1 MFNENKEFNIKIAS
15 TGQIILVPENKG
27 ILDVLFENGID
38 TKVIDNLVT
47 GKKENLSK
55 CFDQDNFSFLEYDLG
70 NLDGIEDHLGDA
82 DILFHFAADP
92 EVRTGYSKPE
102 DSFEQNIVNTFNLLQ
117 KIKQSKIKKIVFASS
132 SSIYGDAK
140 IIPTNEEYGPLNPIS
155 HYGAS
160 KLACE
165 AMVSSFCHNY
175 NIEGIILRLANVIG
189 LRGRHGLI
197 WDLVHKLKINQ
208 DELELL
214 GDGKQTKSFI
224 HISDAIDGIFFSLN
238 NLQDK
243 VEVFNL
249 GSEDSVEIMDVAKIV
264 CKNMGLNEIKI
275 NLTGGVDDG
284 RGWKGDIKIAHLD
297 ITKLKNSGWIPK
309 LSSINAADITSQ
321 EIIKEVI

>member
-1 MFNENKEFNIKIAS
+1 MVISITKIDFDTAVI
-15 TGQIILVPENKG
+15 TGGAGFIGSYIAEKLV
-27 ILDVLFENGID
+27 ENGTD

-132 SSIYGDAK
+132 SSVYGDAK
-140 IIPTNEEYGPLNPIS
+140 IIPTNEEYGPLSPIS

-175 NIEGIILRLANVIG
+175 NIEGVILRPANVIG

-224 HISDAIDGIFFSLN
+224 HISDAIDGIFNSLN

-284 RGWKGDIKIAHLD
+284 RGWKGDIRIAHLD

-321 EIIKEVI
+321 EIIAEVI

>member
-1 MFNENKEFNIKIAS
+1 MISITKIDFDTAVI
-15 TGQIILVPENKG
+15 TGGAGFIGSYIAEKLV
-27 ILDVLFENGID
+27 ENGTD

-132 SSIYGDAK
+132 SSVYGDAK
-140 IIPTNEEYGPLNPIS
+140 IIPTNEEYGPLSPIS

-175 NIEGIILRLANVIG
+175 NIEGVILRPANVIG

-243 VEVFNL
+243 AEVFNL

-309 LSSINAADITSQ
+309 LSSINAVDITSH

>member
-1 MFNENKEFNIKIAS
+1 VISITKIDFDTAVI
-15 TGQIILVPENKG
+15 TGGAGFIGSYIAEKLV
-27 ILDVLFENGID
+27 ENGTD

-70 NLDGIEDHLGDA
+70 NLDGIEDHLSDV

-132 SSIYGDAK
+132 SSVYGDAK
-140 IIPTNEEYGPLNPIS
+140 IIPTNEEYGPLSPIS

-175 NIEGIILRLANVIG
+175 NIEGVILRPANVIG

-249 GSEDSVEIMDVAKIV
+249 GSEDSVEIIDVAKIV

>member
-1 MFNENKEFNIKIAS
+1 MVISITKIDFDTAVI
-15 TGQIILVPENKG
+15 TGGAGFIGSYIAEKLV
-27 ILDVLFENGID
+27 ENGTD

-132 SSIYGDAK
+132 SSVYGDAK
-140 IIPTNEEYGPLNPIS
+140 IIPTNEEYGPLSPIS

-175 NIEGIILRLANVIG
+175 NIEGVILRPANVIG

-309 LSSINAADITSQ
+309 LSSINSVDITSQ

>member
-1 MFNENKEFNIKIAS
+1 MISITKIDFDTAVI
-15 TGQIILVPENKG
+15 TGGAGFIGSYIAEKLV
-27 ILDVLFENGID
+27 ENGTD

-132 SSIYGDAK
+132 SSVYGDAK
-140 IIPTNEEYGPLNPIS
+140 IIPTNEEYGPLSPIS

-175 NIEGIILRLANVIG
+175 NIEGVILRPANVIG

-321 EIIKEVI
+321 EIIAEVI

>member
-1 MFNENKEFNIKIAS
+1 VISITKIDFDTAVI
-15 TGQIILVPENKG
+15 TGGAGFIGSYIAEKLV
-27 ILDVLFENGID
+27 ENGTD

-70 NLDGIEDHLGDA
+70 NLDGIEDHLGDV
-82 DILFHFAADP
+82 DVLFHFAADP

-117 KIKQSKIKKIVFASS
+117 KIKRSKIKKIVFASS
-132 SSIYGDAK
+132 SSVYGDAK

-175 NIEGIILRLANVIG
+175 NIEGVILRPANVIG

-297 ITKLKNSGWIPK
+297 VTKLKNSGWIPK
-309 LSSINAADITSQ
+309 LSSINAADITSH

>member
-1 MFNENKEFNIKIAS
+1 VVVSITKIDFDTAVI
-15 TGQIILVPENKG
+15 TGGAGFIGSYIAEKLV
-27 ILDVLFENGID
+27 ENGTD

-132 SSIYGDAK
+132 SSVYGDAK
-140 IIPTNEEYGPLNPIS
+140 IIPTNEEYGPLSPIS

-175 NIEGIILRLANVIG
+175 NIEGVILRPANVIG

-309 LSSINAADITSQ
+309 LSSINAADITSH

>member
-1 MFNENKEFNIKIAS
+1 MISITKIDFDTAVI
-15 TGQIILVPENKG
+15 TGGAGFIGSYIAEKLV
-27 ILDVLFENGID
+27 ENGTD

-132 SSIYGDAK
+132 SSVYGDAK
-140 IIPTNEEYGPLNPIS
+140 IIPTNEEYGPLSPIS

-175 NIEGIILRLANVIG
+175 NIEGVILRPANVIG

-284 RGWKGDIKIAHLD
+284 RGWKGDIRIAHLD
-297 ITKLKNSGWIPK
+297 ITKLKNLGWIPK

-321 EIIKEVI
+321 EIIAEVI

>member
-1 MFNENKEFNIKIAS
+1 MISITKIDFDTAVI
-15 TGQIILVPENKG
+15 TGGAGFIGSYIAEKLV
-27 ILDVLFENGID
+27 ENGTD

-70 NLDGIEDHLGDA
+70 NLDGIEDHLSDA

-132 SSIYGDAK
+132 SSVYGDAK
-140 IIPTNEEYGPLNPIS
+140 IIPTNEEYGPLSPIS

-175 NIEGIILRLANVIG
+175 NIEGVILRLANVIG

-224 HISDAIDGIFFSLN
+224 HISDAINGIFSSLN

-297 ITKLKNSGWIPK
+297 ISKLKNLGWRPK
-309 LSSINAADITSQ
+309 LSSLEAADVTSQ
-321 EIIKEVI
+321 EIIDEVI

>member
-1 MFNENKEFNIKIAS
+1 MVISITKIDFDTAVI
-15 TGQIILVPENKG
+15 TGGAGFIGSYIAEKLV
-27 ILDVLFENGID
+27 ENGTD

-132 SSIYGDAK
+132 SSVYGDAK
-140 IIPTNEEYGPLNPIS
+140 IIPTNEEYGPLSPIS

-175 NIEGIILRLANVIG
+175 NIEGVILRPANVIG

-309 LSSINAADITSQ
+309 LSSINAADITSH

>member
-1 MFNENKEFNIKIAS
+1 MYVWDAF
-15 TGQIILVPENKG
+15 P
-27 ILDVLFENGID
+27 
-38 TKVIDNLVT
+38 
-47 GKKENLSK
+47 
-55 CFDQDNFSFLEYDLG
+55 FDQDNFSFLEYDLG
-70 NLDGIEDHLGDA
+70 NLDGIENHLGDV

-132 SSIYGDAK
+132 SSVYGDAK
-140 IIPTNEEYGPLNPIS
+140 IIPTNEEYGPLSPIS

-175 NIEGIILRLANVIG
+175 NIEGVILRLANVIG

-224 HISDAIDGIFFSLN
+224 HISDAINGIFSSLN

-297 ITKLKNSGWIPK
+297 ISKLKNLGWQPK
-309 LSSINAADITSQ
+309 LSSLEAADLASQ
-321 EIIKEVI
+321 EIIDEVI

>member
-1 MFNENKEFNIKIAS
+1 MISITKIDFDTAMI
-15 TGQIILVPENKG
+15 TGGAGFIGSYIAEKLV
-27 ILDVLFENGID
+27 ENGTD

-70 NLDGIEDHLGDA
+70 NLDGIEDHLGDT

-132 SSIYGDAK
+132 SSVYGDAK
-140 IIPTNEEYGPLNPIS
+140 IIPTNEEYGPLSPIS

-175 NIEGIILRLANVIG
+175 NIEGVILRLANVIG

-224 HISDAIDGIFFSLN
+224 HISDAINGIFSSLN

-297 ITKLKNSGWIPK
+297 ISKLKNLGWRPK
-309 LSSINAADITSQ
+309 LSSLEAADVTSQ
-321 EIIKEVI
+321 EIIAEVI

>member
-1 MFNENKEFNIKIAS
+1 MISITKIDFDTAVI
-15 TGQIILVPENKG
+15 TGGAGFIGSYIAEKLV
-27 ILDVLFENGID
+27 ENGTD

-70 NLDGIEDHLGDA
+70 NLNGIEDHLGDA

-132 SSIYGDAK
+132 SSVYGDAK
-140 IIPTNEEYGPLNPIS
+140 IIPTNEEYGPLSPIS

-175 NIEGIILRLANVIG
+175 NIEGVILRPANVIG

-284 RGWKGDIKIAHLD
+284 RGWKGDIRIAHLD

-309 LSSINAADITSQ
+309 LSSINAADITSH

>member
-1 MFNENKEFNIKIAS
+1 MISITKIDFDTAMI
-15 TGQIILVPENKG
+15 TGGAGFIGSYIAEKLV
-27 ILDVLFENGID
+27 ENGTD

-70 NLDGIEDHLGDA
+70 NLDGIENHLGDV

-132 SSIYGDAK
+132 SSVYGDAK
-140 IIPTNEEYGPLNPIS
+140 IIPTNEEYGPLSPIS

-175 NIEGIILRLANVIG
+175 NIEGVILRLANVIG

-297 ITKLKNSGWIPK
+297 ITKLKNLGWIPK
-309 LSSINAADITSQ
+309 LSSINAADITSH

>member
-1 MFNENKEFNIKIAS
+1 MISITKIDFDTAMI
-15 TGQIILVPENKG
+15 TGGAGFIGSYIAEKLV
-27 ILDVLFENGID
+27 ENGTD

-70 NLDGIEDHLGDA
+70 NLDGIENHLGDV

-132 SSIYGDAK
+132 SSVYGDAK
-140 IIPTNEEYGPLNPIS
+140 IIPTNEEYGPLSPIS

-175 NIEGIILRLANVIG
+175 NIEGVILRLANVIG

-297 ITKLKNSGWIPK
+297 ISKLKNLGWRPK
-309 LSSINAADITSQ
+309 LSSLEAADVTSQ
-321 EIIKEVI
+321 EIIDEVI

>member
-1 MFNENKEFNIKIAS
+1 VISITKIDFDTAVI
-15 TGQIILVPENKG
+15 TGGAGFIGSYIAEKLV
-27 ILDVLFENGID
+27 ENGTD

-132 SSIYGDAK
+132 SSVYGDAK
-140 IIPTNEEYGPLNPIS
+140 IIPTNEEYGPLSPIS

-175 NIEGIILRLANVIG
+175 NIEGVILRPANVIG

-284 RGWKGDIKIAHLD
+284 RGWKGDIRIAHLD
-297 ITKLKNSGWIPK
+297 ITKLKNLGWIPK
-309 LSSINAADITSQ
+309 LSSINAADITSH

>member
-1 MFNENKEFNIKIAS
+1 MVISITKIDFDTAMI
-15 TGQIILVPENKG
+15 TGGAGFIGSYIAEKLV
-27 ILDVLFENGID
+27 ENGTD

-70 NLDGIEDHLGDA
+70 NLDGIENHLGDV

-132 SSIYGDAK
+132 SSVYGDAK
-140 IIPTNEEYGPLNPIS
+140 IIPTNEEYGPLSPIS

-175 NIEGIILRLANVIG
+175 NIEGVILRLANVIG

-297 ITKLKNSGWIPK
+297 ISKLKNLGWRPK
-309 LSSINAADITSQ
+309 LSSLEAADVTSQ
-321 EIIKEVI
+321 EIIDEVI

>member
-1 MFNENKEFNIKIAS
+1 MVINLTKVDFDTALITGGAGFIGSYIAEK
-15 TGQIILVPENKG
+15 LVKDGVN
-27 ILDVLFENGID
+27 

-47 GKKENLSK
+47 GKKENLSECLK
-55 CFDQDNFSFLEYDLG
+55 QDNFSFLEYDLN
-70 NLDGIEDHLGDA
+70 NLDGLEDYLD
-82 DILFHFAADP
+82 DVDVLFHFAADP
-92 EVRTGYSKPE
+92 EVRTGYNRPE

-117 KIKQSKIKKIVFASS
+117 KIKKTNIKKIVFASS
-132 SSIYGDAK
+132 SSVYGDAK
-140 IIPTNEEYGPLNPIS
+140 IIPTNEEYGPLRPIS

-165 AMVSSFCHNY
+165 ALVSSFCHNY
-175 NIEGIILRLANVIG
+175 DIEGVIIRPANVIG

-197 WDLVHKLKINQ
+197 WDLVHKLKVNQ

-224 HISDAIDGIFFSLN
+224 HISDAIDGIFCSLN

-264 CKNMGLNEIKI
+264 CKNIKLDEIKI
-275 NLTGGVDDG
+275 NLTGGVEDG
-284 RGWKGDIKIAHLD
+284 RGWKGDIKIAHLE
-297 ITKLKNSGWIPK
+297 IKKLKNAGWKPK

-321 EIIKEVI
+321 EIIEEVI

>member
-1 MFNENKEFNIKIAS
+1 MISITKIDFDTAMI
-15 TGQIILVPENKG
+15 TGGAGFIGSYIAEKLV
-27 ILDVLFENGID
+27 ENGTD

-70 NLDGIEDHLGDA
+70 NLDGIENHLGDV

-132 SSIYGDAK
+132 SSVYGDAK
-140 IIPTNEEYGPLNPIS
+140 IIPTNEEYGPLSPIS

-175 NIEGIILRLANVIG
+175 NIEGVILRLANVIG

-284 RGWKGDIKIAHLD
+284 RGWKGDIRIAHLD
-297 ITKLKNSGWIPK
+297 ITKLKNLGWIPK
-309 LSSINAADITSQ
+309 LSSINAADITSH

>member
-1 MFNENKEFNIKIAS
+1 MISITKIDFDTAVI
-15 TGQIILVPENKG
+15 TGGAGFIGSYIAEKLV
-27 ILDVLFENGID
+27 ENGTD

-70 NLDGIEDHLGDA
+70 NLDGIENHLGDV

-132 SSIYGDAK
+132 SSVYGDAK
-140 IIPTNEEYGPLNPIS
+140 IIPTNEEYGPLSPIS

-175 NIEGIILRLANVIG
+175 NIEGVILRLANVIG

-224 HISDAIDGIFFSLN
+224 HISDAINGIFSSLN

-297 ITKLKNSGWIPK
+297 ISKLKNLGWRPK
-309 LSSINAADITSQ
+309 LSSLEAADLTSQ
-321 EIIKEVI
+321 EIIDEVI

>member
-1 MFNENKEFNIKIAS
+1 MK
-15 TGQIILVPENKG
+15 ILVTGGAGFIGSYIAEK
-27 ILDVLFENGID
+27 LVENGTD

-70 NLDGIEDHLGDA
+70 NLDGIENHLGDV

-132 SSIYGDAK
+132 SSVYGDAK
-140 IIPTNEEYGPLNPIS
+140 IIPTNEEYGPLSPIS

-175 NIEGIILRLANVIG
+175 NIEGVILRLANVIG

-224 HISDAIDGIFFSLN
+224 HISDAINGIFSSLN

-297 ITKLKNSGWIPK
+297 ISKLKNLGWRPK
-309 LSSINAADITSQ
+309 LSSLEAADLTSQ
-321 EIIKEVI
+321 EIIDEVI

>member
-1 MFNENKEFNIKIAS
+1 MISITKIDFDTAMI
-15 TGQIILVPENKG
+15 TGGAGFIGSYIAEKLV
-27 ILDVLFENGID
+27 ENGTD

-132 SSIYGDAK
+132 SSVYGDAK
-140 IIPTNEEYGPLNPIS
+140 IIPTNEEYGPLSPIS

-175 NIEGIILRLANVIG
+175 NIEGVILRLANVIG

-224 HISDAIDGIFFSLN
+224 HISDAIDGIFSSLN

-297 ITKLKNSGWIPK
+297 ISKLKNLGWRPK
-309 LSSINAADITSQ
+309 LSSLEAADVTSQ
-321 EIIKEVI
+321 EIIDEVI

>member
-1 MFNENKEFNIKIAS
+1 VVISITKIDFDTAVI
-15 TGQIILVPENKG
+15 TGGAGFIGSYIAEKLV
-27 ILDVLFENGID
+27 ENGTD

-132 SSIYGDAK
+132 SSVYGDAK
-140 IIPTNEEYGPLNPIS
+140 IIPTNEEYGPLSPIS

-175 NIEGIILRLANVIG
+175 NIEGVILRLANVIG

-297 ITKLKNSGWIPK
+297 ISKLKNLGWRPK
-309 LSSINAADITSQ
+309 LSSLEAADVTSQ
-321 EIIKEVI
+321 EIIDEVI

>member
-1 MFNENKEFNIKIAS
+1 MISITKIDFDTAMI
-15 TGQIILVPENKG
+15 TGGAGFIGSYIAEKLV
-27 ILDVLFENGID
+27 ENGTD

-70 NLDGIEDHLGDA
+70 NLDGIENHLGDV

-132 SSIYGDAK
+132 SSVYGDAK
-140 IIPTNEEYGPLNPIS
+140 IIPTNEEYGPLSPIS

-175 NIEGIILRLANVIG
+175 NIEGVILRLANVIG

-197 WDLVHKLKINQ
+197 WDLVHKLN
-208 DELELL
+208 
-214 GDGKQTKSFI
+214 
-224 HISDAIDGIFFSLN
+224 
-238 NLQDK
+238 
-243 VEVFNL
+243 
-249 GSEDSVEIMDVAKIV
+249 
-264 CKNMGLNEIKI
+264 
-275 NLTGGVDDG
+275 
-284 RGWKGDIKIAHLD
+284 
-297 ITKLKNSGWIPK
+297 
-309 LSSINAADITSQ
+309 
-321 EIIKEVI
+321 

>member
-1 MFNENKEFNIKIAS
+1 MVISITKIDFDTAVI
-15 TGQIILVPENKG
+15 TGGAGFIGSYIAEKLV
-27 ILDVLFENGID
+27 ENGID

-132 SSIYGDAK
+132 SSVYGDAK
-140 IIPTNEEYGPLNPIS
+140 IIPTNEEYGPLSPIS

-175 NIEGIILRLANVIG
+175 NIEGVILRPANVIG

-224 HISDAIDGIFFSLN
+224 HISDVIDGIFFSLN

-249 GSEDSVEIMDVAKIV
+249 GSEDSVKIMDVAKIV

-284 RGWKGDIKIAHLD
+284 RGWKGDIKNAHLD

-309 LSSINAADITSQ
+309 LSSINAADITSH

>member
-1 MFNENKEFNIKIAS
+1 MISITKIDFDTAVI
-15 TGQIILVPENKG
+15 TGGAGFIGSYIAEKLV
-27 ILDVLFENGID
+27 ENGTD

-132 SSIYGDAK
+132 SSVYGDAK
-140 IIPTNEEYGPLNPIS
+140 IIPTNEEYGPLSPIS

-175 NIEGIILRLANVIG
+175 NIEGVILRPANVIG

-284 RGWKGDIKIAHLD
+284 RRWKGDIRIAHLD

-309 LSSINAADITSQ
+309 LSSINAADITSH

>member
-1 MFNENKEFNIKIAS
+1 MISITKIDFDTAVI
-15 TGQIILVPENKG
+15 TGGAGFIGSYIAEKLV
-27 ILDVLFENGID
+27 ENGTD

-132 SSIYGDAK
+132 SSVYGDAK
-140 IIPTNEEYGPLNPIS
+140 IIPTNEEYGPLSPIS

-175 NIEGIILRLANVIG
+175 NIEGVILRPANVIG

-238 NLQDK
+238 NLQDR

-284 RGWKGDIKIAHLD
+284 RGWKGDIRIAHLD

-309 LSSINAADITSQ
+309 LSSINAADITSH

>member
-1 MFNENKEFNIKIAS
+1 MVIGITKIDFDTALITGGAGFIGSYIAEKLVKEGVN
-15 TGQIILVPENKG
+15 
-27 ILDVLFENGID
+27 

-47 GKKENLSK
+47 GKKENLSECLK
-55 CFDQDNFSFLEYDLG
+55 QNNFSFLEYDLN
-70 NLDGIEDHLGDA
+70 NLDGLEDHLD
-82 DILFHFAADP
+82 DVDVLFHFAADP
-92 EVRTGYSKPE
+92 EVRTGYNRPE

-117 KIKQSKIKKIVFASS
+117 KIKQTKIKKIIFASS
-132 SSIYGDAK
+132 SSVYGDAK
-140 IIPTNEEYGPLNPIS
+140 IIPTNEEYGPLRPIS

-165 AMVSSFCHNY
+165 ALVSSFCHNY
-175 NIEGIILRLANVIG
+175 DIEGVIIRPANVIG

-197 WDLVHKLKINQ
+197 WDLVHKLKVNQ

-224 HISDAIDGIFFSLN
+224 HISDAIDGIFCSLN

-264 CKNMGLNEIKI
+264 CKNMKLDKIKI
-275 NLTGGVDDG
+275 NITGGVDDG

-297 ITKLKNSGWIPK
+297 ITKLKNSGWMPK
-309 LSSINAADITSQ
+309 LSSINASDITSQ

>member
-1 MFNENKEFNIKIAS
+1 MVISITKIDFDTAVI
-15 TGQIILVPENKG
+15 TGGAGFIGSYIAEKLV
-27 ILDVLFENGID
+27 ENGTD

-132 SSIYGDAK
+132 SSVYGDAK
-140 IIPTNEEYGPLNPIS
+140 IIPTNEEYGPLSPIS

-175 NIEGIILRLANVIG
+175 NIEGVILRPANVIG

-309 LSSINAADITSQ
+309 LSSINAVDITSH

>member
-1 MFNENKEFNIKIAS
+1 MVISITKIDFDTAVI
-15 TGQIILVPENKG
+15 TGGAGFIGSYIAEKLV
-27 ILDVLFENGID
+27 ENGTD

-132 SSIYGDAK
+132 SSVYGDAK
-140 IIPTNEEYGPLNPIS
+140 IIPTNEEYGPLSPIS

-175 NIEGIILRLANVIG
+175 NIEGVILRPANVIG

-284 RGWKGDIKIAHLD
+284 RGWKGDIRIAHLD

-321 EIIKEVI
+321 EIIAEVI

>member
-1 MFNENKEFNIKIAS
+1 VVISITKIDFDTAVI
-15 TGQIILVPENKG
+15 TGGAGFIGSYIAEKLV
-27 ILDVLFENGID
+27 ENGTD

-70 NLDGIEDHLGDA
+70 NLDGIGDHLGDA

-132 SSIYGDAK
+132 SSVYGDAK
-140 IIPTNEEYGPLNPIS
+140 IIPTNEEYGPLSPIS

-175 NIEGIILRLANVIG
+175 NIEGVILRPANVIG

-284 RGWKGDIKIAHLD
+284 RGWKGDIRIAHLD

-309 LSSINAADITSQ
+309 LSSINAADITSH

>member
-1 MFNENKEFNIKIAS
+1 MVISITKIDFDTAVI
-15 TGQIILVPENKG
+15 TGGAGFIGSYIAEKLV
-27 ILDVLFENGID
+27 ENGTDI
-38 TKVIDNLVT
+38 KVIDSLVT

-132 SSIYGDAK
+132 SSVYGDAK
-140 IIPTNEEYGPLNPIS
+140 IIPTNEEYGPLSPIS

-175 NIEGIILRLANVIG
+175 NIEGVILRPANVIG

-309 LSSINAADITSQ
+309 LSSINAVDITSH

>member
-1 MFNENKEFNIKIAS
+1 MVISITKIDFDTAVI
-15 TGQIILVPENKG
+15 TGGAGFIGSYIAEKLV
-27 ILDVLFENGID
+27 ENGTD

-132 SSIYGDAK
+132 SSVYGDAK
-140 IIPTNEEYGPLNPIS
+140 IIPTNEEYGPLSPIS

-175 NIEGIILRLANVIG
+175 NIEGVILRPANVIG